1 VSPKIRAPG
10 RIDLIAALQAVGAT
24 IALATLVACQQEQGP
39 RTVSRFMDDGLARE
53 GVLARCNQDVE
64 AAKSDVECDNARRAA
79 AAIAAADAGDES
91 KRSADLTRQSERKML
106 AMRER
111 DSQAQKAE
119 AQAAA
124 DARAQTDA
132 DYEAQWRAQNAA
144 GRTASAN
151 DAASDYEFVPVRPSL
166 QVAAVTPPKGDLTI
180 VAPELKSSDVAII
193 PRPFRAA
200 DSDKGAQAPR

>member
-1 VSPKIRAPG
+1 M
-10 RIDLIAALQAVGAT
+10 
-24 IALATLVACQQEQGP
+24 E
-39 RTVSRFMDDGLARE
+39 DGLARE
-53 GVLARCNQDVE
+53 GVLARCGQDPE
-64 AAKSDVECDNARRAA
+64 ASKSDVECDNARRAA
-79 AAIAAADAGDES
+79 AAIAAADAGDERQ
-91 KRSADLTRQSERKML
+91 RSADLARQSERKML

-124 DARAQTDA
+124 DARAQSDA

-151 DAASDYEFVPVRPSL
+151 DVTDYDFVPVRPTL
-166 QVAAVTPPKGDLTI
+166 QVAAVAPPKSELTI
-180 VAPELKSSDVAII
+180 VAPELKSSDVAIV

-200 DSDKGAQAPR
+200 DDD